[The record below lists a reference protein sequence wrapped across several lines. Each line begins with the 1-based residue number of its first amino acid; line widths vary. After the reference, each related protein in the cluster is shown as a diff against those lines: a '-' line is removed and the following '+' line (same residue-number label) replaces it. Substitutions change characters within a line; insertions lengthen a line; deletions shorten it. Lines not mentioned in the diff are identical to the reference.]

1 MLLLCFKP
9 KHTFS
14 HLFTHRQP
22 QLRHALRFS
31 LLADWTPISFVF
43 ISFQDFT
50 ELSKIKDDITGLKVS
65 LNESFSNMSKEV
77 AKDMTGTLS
86 RVDEKVASFNK
97 QVEDIQNSQS
107 NFSRILAGVKQ
118 YGGLSEFSLANLL
131 QDLLPSSQYIANAK
145 IGLKWCPCL
154 ENMIVIITS

>member
-1 MLLLCFKP
+1 MNIIFKTS
-9 KHTFS
+9 KLRINTYKANIKLINTNNLITNS
-14 HLFTHRQP
+14 ILFYI
-22 QLRHALRFS
+22 
-31 LLADWTPISFVF
+31 ISYNRIMDILIIILIAAVLFFNVYLF
-43 ISFQDFT
+43 FKLQKNSNKEDFT

-107 NFSRILAGVKQ
+107 
-118 YGGLSEFSLANLL
+118 
-131 QDLLPSSQYIANAK
+131 
-145 IGLKWCPCL
+145 
-154 ENMIVIITS
+154 

>member
-1 MLLLCFKP
+1 MDILIIILVAAVLFFNVYLFFKLQ
-9 KHTFS
+9 KNS
-14 HLFTHRQP
+14 NKE
-22 QLRHALRFS
+22 
-31 LLADWTPISFVF
+31 
-43 ISFQDFT
+43 DFT

-131 QDLLPSSQYIANAK
+131 QDLLQSKY
-145 IGLKWCPCL
+145 
-154 ENMIVIITS
+154 ENGIPWNSN

>member
-1 MLLLCFKP
+1 MDILIIILVAAVLFFNVYLFFKLQ
-9 KHTFS
+9 KNS
-14 HLFTHRQP
+14 NKE
-22 QLRHALRFS
+22 
-31 LLADWTPISFVF
+31 
-43 ISFQDFT
+43 DFT

-107 NFSRILAGVKQ
+107 NFRIDRNRMKQ
-118 YGGLSEFSLANLL
+118 NLFCIL
-131 QDLLPSSQYIANAK
+131 IHFLFIY
-145 IGLKWCPCL
+145 
-154 ENMIVIITS
+154 T